1 MYERVIFDFLMV
13 LIPILAIV
21 AVIRAVYRGSYMA
34 EDTIEA
40 WKGSRISNI
49 KREGRVIVSDDVII
63 QLFKGLSRFA
73 STVVVLVGMAIYI
86 PLVLNLF
93 PSTKWVAE
101 SIFTSATDKLIAFK
115 DALIAFLPTLLFLIA
130 VGLIVH
136 FIIGAVKLFFLEIE
150 IGDIEIPRFHRDWA
164 QPSFQMVRG
173 VIVMITA
180 LYMYSQIPGSQTVTV
195 QGAVVITSLLAG
207 IGARDIITDMVSGL
221 VLTFSRTF
229 SIGDFVE
236 IGNVSGRVGEKSLL
250 VTRIRT
256 PQGEEVSIPNG
267 KVLRNQVVNVS
278 SLKMSKPLLKT
289 SVTVSYQEDWRR
301 VQDLLQKA
309 VESTPE
315 ILSDPAPNVLQSS
328 LDDFYVQYQLIFFI
342 DFTDSKLKK
351 MNILTNLHQ
360 NIRDLFEE
368 AGVNLITPQYM
379 SSWAEALDSGS
390 VESEIKGQ

>member
-40 WKGSRISNI
+40 WKGSRIRNI
-49 KREGRVIVSDDVII
+49 KREGRVILSDDVII

-278 SLKMSKPLLKT
+278 SLKTSKPLLKT

-309 VESTPE
+309 VEGTPE

-351 MNILTNLHQ
+351 MKILTNLHQ

-379 SSWAEALDSGS
+379 SSWAEALDGGS
-390 VESEIKGQ
+390 VEPDLQGQ